1 MKKSSLRVA
10 IALMMAMTT
19 AGCSKDSDTITDV
32 PQPEVVTPSD
42 PEKPAESGKSDEP
55 FVPHFPDTDDLQ
67 LTRGEMDMV
76 QESNDF
82 AFNLFREVTA
92 EYGFVSPLGC
102 IPPDG
107 YDEKVARGNN
117 ILSPIS
123 IIFALGML
131 NNGAT
136 GETQQQINKVL
147 GFADTGAEG
156 INAFCRKMLSR
167 TAYLDPN
174 TRLSIANNIYFNS
187 RLGLTLNPVFVQLA
201 KENYEAEPDIRNFN
215 DGLTMDVIN
224 QWCSDHTE
232 KMIEKVLDE
241 DSFNPL
247 AVSYL
252 LNAIYFKGNWQVK
265 FEEAK
270 TVEEPF
276 GEPADNGQ
284 YGDMRPM
291 VPMMHQEESYR
302 YSESDLCQ
310 AVTLPYGNGSYV
322 IHILLPREGKRICD
336 VLESL
341 TASKWNEQY
350 AWGGESAIVDLKLPR
365 FEASTDLDLKVI
377 MSRLG
382 MPRAFTAAA
391 EFSNFCD
398 AETFISMMKQV
409 AKIKV
414 NESGTEAAAVTII
427 GVGLA
432 DVGGSEPRHV
442 TFHATRPFLY
452 VIRDVTSGAI
462 LFIGQY
468 TGVES

>member
-1 MKKSSLRVA
+1 MMKKSSLWVA

-19 AGCSKDSDTITDV
+19 VGCSKDDDTITNVSQPDV
-32 PQPEVVTPSD
+32 ETPAD
-42 PEKPAESGKSDEP
+42 PEKPAESEEP
-55 FVPHFPDTDDLQ
+55 QVPNPEDLL
-67 LTRGEMDMV
+67 LTRSELDMV
-76 QESNDF
+76 QQSNDF

-92 EYGFVSPLGC
+92 EYGFVSPRGC
-102 IPPDG
+102 IPPED
-107 YDEKVARGNN
+107 YDLRVAIGNN

-123 IIFALGML
+123 IIYALGML

-167 TAYLDPN
+167 AVCLDPDTKLN
-174 TRLSIANNIYFNS
+174 IANNIYFNS
-187 RLGLTLNPVFVQLA
+187 SKGLTLNPVFLQLA
-201 KENYEAEPDIRNFN
+201 KENYEAEPDIRDFH

-241 DSFNPL
+241 DSFNPSI
-247 AVSYL
+247 VSYL
-252 LNAIYFKGNWQVK
+252 LNAIYFKGNWVTK
-265 FEEAK
+265 FEEEN

-276 GEPADNGQ
+276 GEAADFGQ
-284 YGDMRPM
+284 YGDLRPI
-291 VPMMHQEESYR
+291 VPMMHQTGSYL
-302 YSESDLCQ
+302 YWENDLCQ
-310 AVTLPYGNGSYV
+310 AVMLPYGNESFV
-322 IHILLPREGKRICD
+322 INILLPREGKRIYD
-336 VLESL
+336 VLETL
-341 TASKWNEQY
+341 TASSWTEQY
-350 AWGGESAIVDLKLPR
+350 VWRGESAIVDLKLPR
-365 FEASTDLDLKVI
+365 FEADTDLNLKGI

-382 MPRAFTAAA
+382 MPKAFTVAA
-391 EFSNFCD
+391 EFPNFCD
-398 AETFISMMKQV
+398 TETYIDLMKQV

-427 GVGLA
+427 GMAESAGPEPA
-432 DVGGSEPRHV
+432 PRHV

-468 TGVES
+468 TGIES

>member
-1 MKKSSLRVA
+1 MMKKSSLWVA

-19 AGCSKDSDTITDV
+19 AGCSKDDDTITNVSQPDV
-32 PQPEVVTPSD
+32 ETPAD
-42 PEKPAESGKSDEP
+42 PEKPAESEEP
-55 FVPHFPDTDDLQ
+55 QVPNPEDLL
-67 LTRGEMDMV
+67 LTRSELDMV
-76 QESNDF
+76 QQSNDF

-92 EYGFVSPLGC
+92 EYGFVSPRGC
-102 IPPDG
+102 IPPED
-107 YDEKVARGNN
+107 YDLRVAIGNN

-123 IIFALGML
+123 IIYALGML

-167 TAYLDPN
+167 AVCLDPDTKLN
-174 TRLSIANNIYFNS
+174 IANNIYFNS
-187 RLGLTLNPVFVQLA
+187 SKGLTLNPVFLQLA
-201 KENYEAEPDIRNFN
+201 KENYEAEPDIRDFH

-241 DSFNPL
+241 DSFNPSI
-247 AVSYL
+247 VSYL
-252 LNAIYFKGNWQVK
+252 LNAIYFKGNWVTK
-265 FEEAK
+265 FEEEN

-276 GEPADNGQ
+276 GEPVNNGQ
-284 YGDMRPM
+284 YGDLRPK
-291 VPMMHQEESYR
+291 VPMMHQTGSYL
-302 YSESDLCQ
+302 YWENDLCQ
-310 AVTLPYGNGSYV
+310 AVMLPYGNESFV
-322 IHILLPREGKRICD
+322 INILLPREGKRIYD
-336 VLESL
+336 VLETL
-341 TASKWNEQY
+341 TASSWTEQY
-350 AWGGESAIVDLKLPR
+350 VWRGESAIVDLKLPR
-365 FEASTDLDLKVI
+365 FEADTDINLKGI

-382 MPRAFTAAA
+382 MPKAFTVAA
-391 EFSNFCD
+391 EFPNFCD
-398 AETFISMMKQV
+398 TETYIDLMKQV

-427 GVGLA
+427 GMDLSAGP
-432 DVGGSEPRHV
+432 EPESRYV

-452 VIRDVTSGAI
+452 VIRDQTSGAI

-468 TGVES
+468 TGIES

>member
-1 MKKSSLRVA
+1 MKKSSLWVA

-19 AGCSKDSDTITDV
+19 VGCSKDNDTITNV
-32 PQPEVVTPSD
+32 PQPEVVTPAD
-42 PEKPAESGKSDEP
+42 PEKPAESEKSEEP

-82 AFNLFREVTA
+82 AFNLFREATA
-92 EYGFVSPLGC
+92 DYN
-102 IPPDG
+102 
-107 YDEKVARGNN
+107 EKVAKGNN
-117 ILSPIS
+117 ILSPVS
-123 IIFALGML
+123 IIYALGML

-167 TAYLDPN
+167 AACLDPDTKLN
-174 TRLSIANNIYFNS
+174 IANNIYFNS
-187 RLGLTLNPVFVQLA
+187 RLGLTLNPVFLQLA
-201 KENYEAEPDIRNFN
+201 KENYEAEPDILDFY

-241 DSFNPL
+241 DRFNPE

-265 FEEAK
+265 FEEAN

-276 GEPADNGQ
+276 GEPTDNGQ
-284 YGDMRPM
+284 YGDVRPI

-302 YSESDLCQ
+302 YCENDLCQ

-336 VLESL
+336 VLEAL
-341 TASKWNEQY
+341 TANSWKEQY
-350 AWGGESAIVDLKLPR
+350 AWGGVSAIVDLKLPR
-365 FEASTDLDLKVI
+365 FEASTDIDLKEI

-382 MPRAFTAAA
+382 MPRAFTTAA
-391 EFSNFCD
+391 EFPNFCD
-398 AETFISMMKQV
+398 AETYIGMMKQV

-427 GVGLA
+427 GMDGVANVGK
-432 DVGGSEPRHV
+432 SEPRHV

-468 TGVES
+468 TGIES

>member
-1 MKKSSLRVA
+1 MKRSSLWVA

-19 AGCSKDSDTITDV
+19 VGCSKDSDTITNVRQPDV
-32 PQPEVVTPSD
+32 VNPAD
-42 PEKPAESGKSDEP
+42 PEKPVEP
-55 FVPHFPDTDDLQ
+55 EKPKVPKPEDLQ

-82 AFNLFREVTA
+82 AFNLFREATA
-92 EYGFVSPLGC
+92 DYN
-102 IPPDG
+102 
-107 YDEKVARGNN
+107 EKVAKGNN
-117 ILSPIS
+117 ILSPVS
-123 IIFALGML
+123 IIYALGML

-167 TAYLDPN
+167 AAYLDPDTKLN
-174 TRLSIANNIYFNS
+174 IANNIYFNS
-187 RLGLTLNPVFVQLA
+187 RLGLTLNPVFLQLA
-201 KENYEAEPDIRNFN
+201 KENYEAEPDIRDFN

-241 DSFNPL
+241 DSFDPL

-265 FEEAK
+265 FEEAN

-276 GEPADNGQ
+276 GELADNGQ
-284 YGDMRPM
+284 YGDVRPI
-291 VPMMHQEESYR
+291 VPMMHQEESCR
-302 YSESDLCQ
+302 YCENDLCQ

-336 VLESL
+336 VFESL

-350 AWGGESAIVDLKLPR
+350 AWGGVSAIVDLKLPR
-365 FEASTDLDLKVI
+365 FEASTDLDLKGI

-382 MPRAFTAAA
+382 MPRAFTVAA
-391 EFSNFCD
+391 EFPNFCD
-398 AETFISMMKQV
+398 AETYIDMMKQV
-409 AKIKV
+409 AKIRV

-427 GVGLA
+427 GIDATAGPEET
-432 DVGGSEPRHV
+432 EPRHV

-468 TGVES
+468 TGIES

>member
-1 MKKSSLRVA
+1 MKRSSLWVA

-19 AGCSKDSDTITDV
+19 AGCSKDDDTITNVSQPDV
-32 PQPEVVTPSD
+32 ETPAD
-42 PEKPAESGKSDEP
+42 PEKPAEPEKPEEP
-55 FVPHFPDTDDLQ
+55 QVPSLEDLQ
-67 LTRGEMDMV
+67 LTRSELDMV
-76 QESNDF
+76 QQSNDF

-92 EYGFVSPLGC
+92 EYGIVSPRGC
-102 IPPDG
+102 MPPED
-107 YDEKVARGNN
+107 YDEKVARSNN

-123 IIFALGML
+123 IIYALGML

-167 TAYLDPN
+167 AAWLDPDTKLN
-174 TRLSIANNIYFNS
+174 IANNIYFNS
-187 RLGLTLNPVFVQLA
+187 SKGLTLNPVFLQLA
-201 KENYEAEPDIRNFN
+201 KENYEAEPDIRDFH

-241 DSFNPL
+241 DSFNPSI
-247 AVSYL
+247 VSYL
-252 LNAIYFKGNWQVK
+252 LNAIYFKGNWVTK
-265 FEEAK
+265 FEEEN

-276 GEPADNGQ
+276 GEAADFGQ
-284 YGDMRPM
+284 YGDLRPI
-291 VPMMHQEESYR
+291 VPMMHQTGSYL
-302 YSESDLCQ
+302 YWENDLCQ
-310 AVTLPYGNGSYV
+310 AVMLPYGNESFV
-322 IHILLPREGKRICD
+322 INILLPREGKRICD

-341 TASKWNEQY
+341 TASSWTEQY
-350 AWGGESAIVDLKLPR
+350 VWRGELAIVDLKLPR
-365 FEASTDLDLKVI
+365 FEANTDLNLKGI

-382 MPRAFTAAA
+382 MPKAFTNAA
-391 EFSNFCD
+391 EFPNFCD
-398 AETFISMMKQV
+398 TETFIGMMKQV

-427 GVGLA
+427 GVDTEAGPEP
-432 DVGGSEPRHV
+432 EPRYV

-452 VIRDVTSGAI
+452 VIRDQTSGAI

-468 TGVES
+468 TGIES

>member
-1 MKKSSLRVA
+1 MKKSSLWVA

-19 AGCSKDSDTITDV
+19 VGCSKDNDTITNV
-32 PQPEVVTPSD
+32 PQPDVVTPAD
-42 PEKPAESGKSDEP
+42 PEKPAESGKSEEP

-82 AFNLFREVTA
+82 AFNLFREVTT
-92 EYGFVSPLGC
+92 EC
-102 IPPDG
+102 
-107 YDEKVARGNN
+107 GNACN

-123 IIFALGML
+123 IIYALGML

-167 TAYLDPN
+167 AAYLDPN
-174 TRLSIANNIYFNS
+174 TRMSIANNIYFNS

-201 KENYEAEPDIRNFN
+201 KENYEAEPDIRYFN

-241 DSFNPL
+241 DSFDPL

-265 FEEAK
+265 FEEAN

-284 YGDMRPM
+284 YGDVRPI

-302 YSESDLCQ
+302 YCENDLCQ

-350 AWGGESAIVDLKLPR
+350 AWGGVSAIVDLKLPR
-365 FEASTDLDLKVI
+365 FEASTDLDLKGI

-382 MPRAFTAAA
+382 MPRAFTVAA
-391 EFSNFCD
+391 EFPNFCD
-398 AETFISMMKQV
+398 AETYIDMMKQV
-409 AKIKV
+409 AKIRV

-427 GVGLA
+427 GIDATAGPEET
-432 DVGGSEPRHV
+432 EPRHV

-468 TGVES
+468 TGIES

>member
-1 MKKSSLRVA
+1 MKKSSLWVA

-19 AGCSKDSDTITDV
+19 VGCSKDDDTITNV
-32 PQPEVVTPSD
+32 PQPDVVTPAD
-42 PEKPAESGKSDEP
+42 PEKPAEPEKPE
-55 FVPHFPDTDDLQ
+55 VPQVPNPEDLL
-67 LTRGEMDMV
+67 LTRSELDMV
-76 QESNDF
+76 QQSNDF

-92 EYGFVSPLGC
+92 EYGFVSPRGC
-102 IPPDG
+102 IPPED
-107 YDEKVARGNN
+107 YDLRVAIGNN

-123 IIFALGML
+123 IIYALGML

-167 TAYLDPN
+167 AVCLDPDTKLN
-174 TRLSIANNIYFNS
+174 IANNIYFNS
-187 RLGLTLNPVFVQLA
+187 SKGLTLNPVFLQLA
-201 KENYEAEPDIRNFN
+201 KENYEAEPDIRDFY

-241 DSFNPL
+241 GSFNPS

-265 FEEAK
+265 FEEAN

-276 GEPADNGQ
+276 GEPTDNGQ
-284 YGDMRPM
+284 YGDVRPI

-302 YSESDLCQ
+302 YCENDLCQ

-336 VLESL
+336 VLEAL
-341 TASKWNEQY
+341 TANSWKEQY
-350 AWGGESAIVDLKLPR
+350 AWGGVSAIVDLKLPR
-365 FEASTDLDLKVI
+365 FEASTDIDLKEI

-382 MPRAFTAAA
+382 MPRAFTTAA
-391 EFSNFCD
+391 EFPNFCD
-398 AETFISMMKQV
+398 TETYIDLMKQV

-427 GVGLA
+427 GVDTEAGPEP
-432 DVGGSEPRHV
+432 EPRYV

-452 VIRDVTSGAI
+452 VIRDQTSGAL

-468 TGVES
+468 TGIES

>member
-1 MKKSSLRVA
+1 MKRSSLWVA

-19 AGCSKDSDTITDV
+19 VGCSKDSDTITNVRQPDV
-32 PQPEVVTPSD
+32 ITPAD

-82 AFNLFREVTA
+82 AFNLFREATA
-92 EYGFVSPLGC
+92 DYN
-102 IPPDG
+102 
-107 YDEKVARGNN
+107 EKVAKGNN
-117 ILSPIS
+117 ILSPVS
-123 IIFALGML
+123 IIYALGML

-167 TAYLDPN
+167 AAYLDLDTKLN
-174 TRLSIANNIYFNS
+174 IANNIYFNS
-187 RLGLTLNPVFVQLA
+187 RLGLTLNPVFLQLA
-201 KENYEAEPDIRNFN
+201 KENYEAEPDIRDFN

-241 DSFNPL
+241 DRFNPE

-265 FEEAK
+265 FEESK
-270 TVEEPF
+270 TVGEPF
-276 GEPADNGQ
+276 GEPAD
-284 YGDMRPM
+284 MRPI

-302 YSESDLCQ
+302 YCENDLCQ

-350 AWGGESAIVDLKLPR
+350 AWGGGSTIVDLKLPR
-365 FEASTDLDLKVI
+365 FEANTELDLKEI

-382 MPRAFTAAA
+382 MPRAFTTAA
-391 EFSNFCD
+391 EFPNFCD
-398 AETFISMMKQV
+398 AETYIDMMKQV

-427 GVGLA
+427 GMAESAGPEPA
-432 DVGGSEPRHV
+432 PRHV

-468 TGVES
+468 TGIES

>member
-1 MKKSSLRVA
+1 MADGEQPVA
-10 IALMMAMTT
+10 
-19 AGCSKDSDTITDV
+19 
-32 PQPEVVTPSD
+32 ETPTE
-42 PEKPAESGKSDEP
+42 PEKPEEP
-55 FVPHFPDTDDLQ
+55 QVPNPVDYL
-67 LTRGEMDMV
+67 LTRSELEMVD
-76 QESNDF
+76 QSNDF
-82 AFNLFREVTA
+82 AFNFFREVTA
-92 EYGFVSPLGC
+92 EYGIVSPRGC
-102 IPPDG
+102 VPPED
-107 YDEKVARGNN
+107 YNEAVAMGNN

-123 IIFALGML
+123 IIYALGML

-156 INAFCRKMLSR
+156 INTFCKKMLLK
-167 TAYLDPN
+167 ALYNDPDTKLN
-174 TRLSIANNIYFNS
+174 IANNIYFNTKT
-187 RLGLTLNPVFVQLA
+187 GYELNPTFLQLA
-201 KENYEAEPDIRNFN
+201 KENYGAEPELRDFN
-215 DGLTMDVIN
+215 DGKTMDAIN

-241 DSFNPL
+241 QSFSPS

-265 FEEAK
+265 FEESK
-270 TVEEPF
+270 TVGEPF
-276 GEPADNGQ
+276 GEPAD
-284 YGDMRPM
+284 MRPI

-302 YSESDLCQ
+302 YCENDLCQ
-310 AVTLPYGNGSYV
+310 AVMLPYGNGSYV

-350 AWGGESAIVDLKLPR
+350 VWGGGSTIVDLKLPR
-365 FEASTDLDLKVI
+365 FEANTELDLKEI

-382 MPRAFTAAA
+382 MPRAFTTAA
-391 EFSNFCD
+391 EFPNFCD
-398 AETFISMMKQV
+398 AETYIDMMKQV

-427 GVGLA
+427 GMAESAGPEPA
-432 DVGGSEPRHV
+432 PRHV

-468 TGVES
+468 TGIES

>member
-1 MKKSSLRVA
+1 MKKSSLWVA

-19 AGCSKDSDTITDV
+19 VGCSKDDDTITNVSQPDV
-32 PQPEVVTPSD
+32 ETPAD
-42 PEKPAESGKSDEP
+42 PEKPAESEEP
-55 FVPHFPDTDDLQ
+55 QVPNPEDLL
-67 LTRGEMDMV
+67 LTRSELDMV
-76 QESNDF
+76 QQSNDF

-92 EYGFVSPLGC
+92 EYGFVSPRGC
-102 IPPDG
+102 IPPED
-107 YDEKVARGNN
+107 YDLRVAIGNN

-123 IIFALGML
+123 IIYALGML

-167 TAYLDPN
+167 AACLDPDTKLN
-174 TRLSIANNIYFNS
+174 IANNIYFNS
-187 RLGLTLNPVFVQLA
+187 SKGLTLNPVFLQLA
-201 KENYEAEPDIRNFN
+201 KENYEAEPDIRDFH

-241 DSFNPL
+241 DSFNPSI
-247 AVSYL
+247 VSYL
-252 LNAIYFKGNWQVK
+252 LNAIYFKGNWVTK
-265 FEEAK
+265 FEEEN

-276 GEPADNGQ
+276 GEAADFGQ
-284 YGDMRPM
+284 YGDLRPI
-291 VPMMHQEESYR
+291 VPMMHQTGSYL
-302 YSESDLCQ
+302 YWENDLCQ
-310 AVTLPYGNGSYV
+310 AVMLPYGNESFV
-322 IHILLPREGKRICD
+322 INILLPREGKRIYD
-336 VLESL
+336 VLETL
-341 TASKWNEQY
+341 TASSWTEQY
-350 AWGGESAIVDLKLPR
+350 VWRGESAIVDLKLPR
-365 FEASTDLDLKVI
+365 FEADTDLNLKGI

-382 MPRAFTAAA
+382 MPKAFTVAA
-391 EFSNFCD
+391 EFPNFCD
-398 AETFISMMKQV
+398 TETYIDLMKQV

-427 GVGLA
+427 GMAESAGPEPA
-432 DVGGSEPRHV
+432 PRHV

-468 TGVES
+468 TGIES

>member
-1 MKKSSLRVA
+1 MMTKSSLWVA

-19 AGCSKDSDTITDV
+19 VGCSKDDDTITNV
-32 PQPEVVTPSD
+32 PQPDVVTPAD
-42 PEKPAESGKSDEP
+42 PEKPAESEEP
-55 FVPHFPDTDDLQ
+55 QVPNPEDLL
-67 LTRGEMDMV
+67 LTRSELDMV
-76 QESNDF
+76 QQSNDF

-92 EYGFVSPLGC
+92 EYGFVSPRGC
-102 IPPDG
+102 IPPDD
-107 YDEKVARGNN
+107 YDEKVARSNN

-123 IIFALGML
+123 IIYALGML

-167 TAYLDPN
+167 AVCLDPDTKLN
-174 TRLSIANNIYFNS
+174 IANNIYFNS
-187 RLGLTLNPVFVQLA
+187 SKGLTLNPVFLQLA
-201 KENYEAEPDIRNFN
+201 KENYEAEPDIRDFH

-241 DSFNPL
+241 DSFNPSI
-247 AVSYL
+247 VSYL
-252 LNAIYFKGNWQVK
+252 LNAIYFKGNWETK
-265 FEEAK
+265 FEEEN

-276 GEPADNGQ
+276 GEPVDFGQ
-284 YGDMRPM
+284 YGDLRPK
-291 VPMMHQEESYR
+291 VPMMHQTGSYL
-302 YSESDLCQ
+302 YWENDLCQ
-310 AVTLPYGNGSYV
+310 AVMLPYGNESFV
-322 IHILLPREGKRICD
+322 INILLPREGKRICN
-336 VLESL
+336 VLETL
-341 TASKWNEQY
+341 TASSWTEQY
-350 AWGGESAIVDLKLPR
+350 VWRGESAIVDLKLPR
-365 FEASTDLDLKVI
+365 FEADTDLNLKGI

-382 MPRAFTAAA
+382 MPKAFTVAA
-391 EFSNFCD
+391 EFPNFCD
-398 AETFISMMKQV
+398 TETYIDMMKQV

-427 GVGLA
+427 GMAESAGPEPA
-432 DVGGSEPRHV
+432 PRHV

-468 TGVES
+468 TGIES

>member
-1 MKKSSLRVA
+1 MMKKSSLWVA

-19 AGCSKDSDTITDV
+19 AGCSKDDDTITNV
-32 PQPEVVTPSD
+32 PQPDVVTPAD
-42 PEKPAESGKSDEP
+42 PEKPAESEEP
-55 FVPHFPDTDDLQ
+55 QVPNPEDLL
-67 LTRGEMDMV
+67 LTRSELDMV
-76 QESNDF
+76 QQSNDF

-92 EYGFVSPLGC
+92 EYGFVSPRGC
-102 IPPDG
+102 IPPED
-107 YDEKVARGNN
+107 YDLRVAIGNN

-123 IIFALGML
+123 IIYALGML

-167 TAYLDPN
+167 AACLDPDTKLN
-174 TRLSIANNIYFNS
+174 IANNIYFNS
-187 RLGLTLNPVFVQLA
+187 SKGLTLNPVFLQLA
-201 KENYEAEPDIRNFN
+201 KENYEAEPDIRDFH

-241 DSFNPL
+241 DSFNPSI
-247 AVSYL
+247 VSYL
-252 LNAIYFKGNWQVK
+252 LNAIYFKGNWVTK
-265 FEEAK
+265 FEEEN

-276 GEPADNGQ
+276 GEAADFGQ
-284 YGDMRPM
+284 YGDLRPI
-291 VPMMHQEESYR
+291 VPMMHQTGSYL
-302 YSESDLCQ
+302 YWENDLCQ
-310 AVTLPYGNGSYV
+310 AVMLPYGNESFV
-322 IHILLPREGKRICD
+322 INILLPREGKRICD

-341 TASKWNEQY
+341 TASSWTEQY
-350 AWGGESAIVDLKLPR
+350 VWRGESAIVDLKLPR
-365 FEASTDLDLKVI
+365 FEADTDLNLKGI

-382 MPRAFTAAA
+382 MPKAFTVAA
-391 EFSNFCD
+391 EFPNFCD
-398 AETFISMMKQV
+398 TETYIDMMKQV

-414 NESGTEAAAVTII
+414 NESGAEAAAVTII
-427 GVGLA
+427 GMDKSAGP
-432 DVGGSEPRHV
+432 EPESRYV

-452 VIRDVTSGAI
+452 VIRDQTSGAI

-468 TGVES
+468 TGIES

>member
-1 MKKSSLRVA
+1 MKKSSLWVA

-19 AGCSKDSDTITDV
+19 VGCSKDDDTITNV
-32 PQPEVVTPSD
+32 PQPDVVTPAD
-42 PEKPAESGKSDEP
+42 PEKPAEPEKPEEP
-55 FVPHFPDTDDLQ
+55 QVPSPEDLQ
-67 LTRGEMDMV
+67 LTRSELDMV
-76 QESNDF
+76 QQSNDF

-92 EYGFVSPLGC
+92 EYGFVSPRGC
-102 IPPDG
+102 IPPED
-107 YDEKVARGNN
+107 YDLRVAIGNN

-123 IIFALGML
+123 IIYALGML

-167 TAYLDPN
+167 AACLDPDTKLN
-174 TRLSIANNIYFNS
+174 IANNIYFNS
-187 RLGLTLNPVFVQLA
+187 SKGLTLNPVFLQLA
-201 KENYEAEPDIRNFN
+201 KENYEAEPDIRDFH

-241 DSFNPL
+241 DSFNPSI
-247 AVSYL
+247 VSYL
-252 LNAIYFKGNWQVK
+252 LNAIYFKGNWVTK
-265 FEEAK
+265 FEEEN

-276 GEPADNGQ
+276 GEAADFGQ
-284 YGDMRPM
+284 YGDLRPI
-291 VPMMHQEESYR
+291 VPMMHQTGSYL
-302 YSESDLCQ
+302 YWENDLCQ
-310 AVTLPYGNGSYV
+310 AVMLPYGNESFV
-322 IHILLPREGKRICD
+322 INILLPREGKRICD

-341 TASKWNEQY
+341 TASSWTEQY
-350 AWGGESAIVDLKLPR
+350 VWRGESAIVDLKLPR
-365 FEASTDLDLKVI
+365 FEADTDINLKGI

-382 MPRAFTAAA
+382 MPKAFTNAA
-391 EFSNFCD
+391 EFPNFCD
-398 AETFISMMKQV
+398 TETFIGMMKQV

-427 GVGLA
+427 GMDLA
-432 DVGGSEPRHV
+432 AGPEETEPRHV

-452 VIRDVTSGAI
+452 VIRDQTSGAI

-468 TGVES
+468 TGIES

>member
-1 MKKSSLRVA
+1 MMKKSSLWVA

-19 AGCSKDSDTITDV
+19 VGCSKDDDTITNVSQPDV
-32 PQPEVVTPSD
+32 ETPAD
-42 PEKPAESGKSDEP
+42 PEKPAESEEP
-55 FVPHFPDTDDLQ
+55 QVPNPEDLL
-67 LTRGEMDMV
+67 LTRSELDMV
-76 QESNDF
+76 QQSNDF

-92 EYGFVSPLGC
+92 EYGFVSPRGC
-102 IPPDG
+102 IPPED
-107 YDEKVARGNN
+107 YDLRVAIGNN

-123 IIFALGML
+123 IIYALGML

-167 TAYLDPN
+167 AACLDPDTKLN
-174 TRLSIANNIYFNS
+174 IANNIYFNS
-187 RLGLTLNPVFVQLA
+187 SKGLTLNPVFLQLA
-201 KENYEAEPDIRNFN
+201 KENYEAEPDIRDFH

-241 DSFNPL
+241 DSFNPSI
-247 AVSYL
+247 VSYL
-252 LNAIYFKGNWQVK
+252 LNAIYFKGNWVTK
-265 FEEAK
+265 FEEEN

-276 GEPADNGQ
+276 GEAADFGQ
-284 YGDMRPM
+284 YGDLRPI
-291 VPMMHQEESYR
+291 VPMMHQTGSYL
-302 YSESDLCQ
+302 YWENDLCQ
-310 AVTLPYGNGSYV
+310 AVMLPYGNESFV
-322 IHILLPREGKRICD
+322 INILLPREGKRIYD
-336 VLESL
+336 VLETL
-341 TASKWNEQY
+341 TASSWTEQY
-350 AWGGESAIVDLKLPR
+350 VWRGESAIVDLKLPR
-365 FEASTDLDLKVI
+365 FEADTDLNLKGI

-382 MPRAFTAAA
+382 MPKAFTVAA
-391 EFSNFCD
+391 EFPNFCD
-398 AETFISMMKQV
+398 TETYIDLMKQV

-427 GVGLA
+427 GMAESAGPEPA
-432 DVGGSEPRHV
+432 PRHV

-468 TGVES
+468 TGIES

>member
-1 MKKSSLRVA
+1 MTKSSLWVA

-19 AGCSKDSDTITDV
+19 VGCSKDDDTITNV
-32 PQPEVVTPSD
+32 PQPDVVTPAD
-42 PEKPAESGKSDEP
+42 PEKPAESEEP
-55 FVPHFPDTDDLQ
+55 QVPNPEDLL
-67 LTRGEMDMV
+67 LTRSELDMV
-76 QESNDF
+76 QQSNDF

-92 EYGFVSPLGC
+92 EYGFVSPRGC
-102 IPPDG
+102 IPPDD
-107 YDEKVARGNN
+107 YDEKVARSNN

-123 IIFALGML
+123 IIYALGML

-167 TAYLDPN
+167 AVCLDPDTKLN
-174 TRLSIANNIYFNS
+174 IANNIYFNS
-187 RLGLTLNPVFVQLA
+187 SKGLTLNPVFLQLA
-201 KENYEAEPDIRNFN
+201 KENYEAEPDIRDFH

-241 DSFNPL
+241 DSFNPSI
-247 AVSYL
+247 VSYL
-252 LNAIYFKGNWQVK
+252 LNAIYFKGNWETK
-265 FEEAK
+265 FEEEN

-276 GEPADNGQ
+276 GEPVDFGQ
-284 YGDMRPM
+284 YGDLRPK
-291 VPMMHQEESYR
+291 VPMMHQTGSYL
-302 YSESDLCQ
+302 YWENDLCQ
-310 AVTLPYGNGSYV
+310 AVMLPYGNESFV
-322 IHILLPREGKRICD
+322 INILLPREGKRICN
-336 VLESL
+336 VLETL
-341 TASKWNEQY
+341 TASSWTEQY
-350 AWGGESAIVDLKLPR
+350 VWRGESAIVDLKLPR
-365 FEASTDLDLKVI
+365 FEADTDLNLKGI

-382 MPRAFTAAA
+382 MPKAFTVAA
-391 EFSNFCD
+391 EFPNFCD
-398 AETFISMMKQV
+398 TETYIDLMKQV

-427 GVGLA
+427 GMAESAGPEPA
-432 DVGGSEPRHV
+432 PRHV

-452 VIRDVTSGAI
+452 VIRDQTSGAI

-468 TGVES
+468 TGIES

>member
-1 MKKSSLRVA
+1 MKRSSLWVA

-19 AGCSKDSDTITDV
+19 VGCSKDDDAITDV
-32 PQPEVVTPSD
+32 PQPDVETPAN
-42 PEKPAESGKSDEP
+42 PEKPAEPEKPEEP
-55 FVPHFPDTDDLQ
+55 QVPNPEDLL
-67 LTRGEMDMV
+67 LTRSELDMV
-76 QESNDF
+76 QQSNDF

-92 EYGFVSPLGC
+92 EYGFVSPRGC
-102 IPPDG
+102 IPPED
-107 YDEKVARGNN
+107 YDLRVAIGNN

-123 IIFALGML
+123 IIYALGML

-147 GFADTGAEG
+147 GFADTGADG

-167 TAYLDPN
+167 AAWLDPDTKLN
-174 TRLSIANNIYFNS
+174 IANNIYFNS
-187 RLGLTLNPVFVQLA
+187 SNGLTLNPVFLQLA
-201 KENYEAEPDIRNFN
+201 KENYEAEPDIRDFH

-241 DSFNPL
+241 DSFNPS

-252 LNAIYFKGNWQVK
+252 LNAIYFKGNWVTK
-265 FEEAK
+265 FEEEN

-276 GEPADNGQ
+276 GEAVDYGQ
-284 YGDMRPM
+284 YGDLRPI
-291 VPMMHQEESYR
+291 VPMMHQTGSYL
-302 YSESDLCQ
+302 YWENDLCQ
-310 AVTLPYGNGSYV
+310 AVMLPYGNESFV
-322 IHILLPREGKRICD
+322 INILLPREGKRIYD
-336 VLESL
+336 VLETL
-341 TASKWNEQY
+341 TSSSWTEQY
-350 AWGGESAIVDLKLPR
+350 VWRGESAIVDLKLPR
-365 FEASTDLDLKVI
+365 FEADTDLNLKGI

-382 MPRAFTAAA
+382 MPKAFTVAA
-391 EFSNFCD
+391 EFPNFCD
-398 AETFISMMKQV
+398 TETYIDLMKQV

-427 GVGLA
+427 GMDKSAGP
-432 DVGGSEPRHV
+432 EPEFRYV

-452 VIRDVTSGAI
+452 VIRDQTSGAI

-468 TGVES
+468 TGIES

>member
-1 MKKSSLRVA
+1 MKRSSLWVA

-19 AGCSKDSDTITDV
+19 VGCSKDDDAITDV
-32 PQPEVVTPSD
+32 PQPDVETPAN
-42 PEKPAESGKSDEP
+42 PEKPAEPEKPEEP
-55 FVPHFPDTDDLQ
+55 QVPNPEDLL
-67 LTRGEMDMV
+67 LTRSELDMV
-76 QESNDF
+76 QQSNDF

-92 EYGFVSPLGC
+92 EYGFVSPRGC
-102 IPPDG
+102 IPPED
-107 YDEKVARGNN
+107 YDLRVAIGNN

-123 IIFALGML
+123 IIYALGML

-147 GFADTGAEG
+147 GFADTGADG

-167 TAYLDPN
+167 AAWLDPDTKLN
-174 TRLSIANNIYFNS
+174 IANNIYFNS
-187 RLGLTLNPVFVQLA
+187 SNGLTLNPVFLQLA
-201 KENYEAEPDIRNFN
+201 KENYEAEPDIRDFH

-241 DSFNPL
+241 DSFNPS

-252 LNAIYFKGNWQVK
+252 LNAIYFKGNWVTK
-265 FEEAK
+265 FEEEN

-276 GEPADNGQ
+276 GEAADFGQ
-284 YGDMRPM
+284 YGDLRPI
-291 VPMMHQEESYR
+291 VPMMHQTGSYL
-302 YSESDLCQ
+302 YWENDLCQ
-310 AVTLPYGNGSYV
+310 AVMLPYGNESFV
-322 IHILLPREGKRICD
+322 INILLPREGKRIYD
-336 VLESL
+336 VLETL
-341 TASKWNEQY
+341 TSSSWTEQY
-350 AWGGESAIVDLKLPR
+350 VWRGESAIVDLKLPR
-365 FEASTDLDLKVI
+365 FEADTDLNLKGI

-382 MPRAFTAAA
+382 MPKAFTVAA
-391 EFSNFCD
+391 EFPNFCD
-398 AETFISMMKQV
+398 TETYIDLMKQV

-427 GVGLA
+427 GMDKSAGP
-432 DVGGSEPRHV
+432 EPEFRYV

-452 VIRDVTSGAI
+452 VIRDQTSGAI

-468 TGVES
+468 TGIES

>member
-1 MKKSSLRVA
+1 MMKKSSLWVA

-19 AGCSKDSDTITDV
+19 AGCSKDDDTITNVSQPDV
-32 PQPEVVTPSD
+32 ETPAD
-42 PEKPAESGKSDEP
+42 PEKPAESEEP
-55 FVPHFPDTDDLQ
+55 QVPNPEDLL
-67 LTRGEMDMV
+67 LTRSELDMV
-76 QESNDF
+76 QQSNDF

-92 EYGFVSPLGC
+92 EYGFVSPRGC
-102 IPPDG
+102 IPPED
-107 YDEKVARGNN
+107 YDLRVAIGNN

-123 IIFALGML
+123 IIYALGML

-167 TAYLDPN
+167 AVCLDPDTKLN
-174 TRLSIANNIYFNS
+174 IANNIYFNS
-187 RLGLTLNPVFVQLA
+187 SKGLTLNPVFLQLA
-201 KENYEAEPDIRNFN
+201 KENYEAEPDIRDFN

-232 KMIEKVLDE
+232 KMIEKVLNE
-241 DSFNPL
+241 GSFNPS

-252 LNAIYFKGNWQVK
+252 LNAIYFKGNWETK
-265 FEEAK
+265 FEEEN

-276 GEPADNGQ
+276 GEPVNNGQ
-284 YGDMRPM
+284 YGDLRPK
-291 VPMMHQEESYR
+291 VPMMHQTGSYL
-302 YSESDLCQ
+302 YWENDLCQ
-310 AVTLPYGNGSYV
+310 AVMLPYGNESFV
-322 IHILLPREGKRICD
+322 INILLPREGKRIYD
-336 VLESL
+336 VLETL
-341 TASKWNEQY
+341 TSSSWTEQY
-350 AWGGESAIVDLKLPR
+350 VWRGASAIVDLKLPR
-365 FEASTDLDLKVI
+365 FEADTDLNLKGI

-382 MPRAFTAAA
+382 MPKAFTVAA
-391 EFSNFCD
+391 EFPNFCD
-398 AETFISMMKQV
+398 TETYIDLMKQV

-427 GVGLA
+427 GMAESAGPEPA
-432 DVGGSEPRHV
+432 PRHV

-452 VIRDVTSGAI
+452 VIRDQTSGAI

-468 TGVES
+468 TGIES

>member
-1 MKKSSLRVA
+1 MKKSSLWVA

-19 AGCSKDSDTITDV
+19 VGCSKDDDTITNVSQPDV
-32 PQPEVVTPSD
+32 ETPAD
-42 PEKPAESGKSDEP
+42 PEKPAESEEP
-55 FVPHFPDTDDLQ
+55 QVPNPEDLL
-67 LTRGEMDMV
+67 LTRSELDMV
-76 QESNDF
+76 QQSNDF

-92 EYGFVSPLGC
+92 EYGFVSPRGC
-102 IPPDG
+102 IPPED
-107 YDEKVARGNN
+107 YDLRVAIGNN

-123 IIFALGML
+123 IIYALGML

-167 TAYLDPN
+167 AVCLDPDTKLN
-174 TRLSIANNIYFNS
+174 IANNIYFNS
-187 RLGLTLNPVFVQLA
+187 SKGLTLNPVFLQLA
-201 KENYEAEPDIRNFN
+201 KENYEAEPDIRDFN

-232 KMIEKVLDE
+232 KMIEKVLNE
-241 DSFNPL
+241 DSFNPS

-252 LNAIYFKGNWQVK
+252 LNAIYFKGNWVTK
-265 FEEAK
+265 FEEEN

-276 GEPADNGQ
+276 GEAADFGQ
-284 YGDMRPM
+284 YGDLRPI
-291 VPMMHQEESYR
+291 VPMMHQTGSYL
-302 YSESDLCQ
+302 YWENDLCQ
-310 AVTLPYGNGSYV
+310 AVMLPYGNESFV
-322 IHILLPREGKRICD
+322 INILLPREGKRIYD
-336 VLESL
+336 VLETL
-341 TASKWNEQY
+341 TSSSWTEQY
-350 AWGGESAIVDLKLPR
+350 VWRGASAIVDLKLPR
-365 FEASTDLDLKVI
+365 FEADTDLNLKGI

-382 MPRAFTAAA
+382 MPKAFTVAA
-391 EFSNFCD
+391 EFPNFCD
-398 AETFISMMKQV
+398 TETYIDLMKQV

-427 GVGLA
+427 GMAESAGPEPA
-432 DVGGSEPRHV
+432 PRHV

-452 VIRDVTSGAI
+452 VIRDQTSGAI

-468 TGVES
+468 TGIES